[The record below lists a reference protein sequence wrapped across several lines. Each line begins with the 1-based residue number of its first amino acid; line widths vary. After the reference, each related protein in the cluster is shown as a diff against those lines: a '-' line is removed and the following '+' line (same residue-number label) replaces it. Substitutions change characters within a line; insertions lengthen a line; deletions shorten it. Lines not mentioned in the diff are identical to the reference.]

1 MSEAAKD
8 ARRKMQEK
16 AKRLTTASNEK
27 VDASDF
33 DGYPD
38 LEANVATGARPLSR
52 RQFRKGGKVVAKVE
66 GVDAKH
72 HMGRKPRKGGGSA
85 LTPDG
90 LINRDVREAN
100 EKRDG
105 IKHDGGFKRGG
116 ATKHSDE
123 AEDRALV
130 KKMVRKESLTGKR
143 EGGALDGVLQGTRP
157 TGGREARKGG
167 GRIKKSFGGDILGSL
182 VGSGMSGLIGKAL
195 LGGGNGGGGKSS
207 GGDSDNDGAM
217 KRGGRTARASGGRAK
232 GKLPPQGA
240 PASTVPPPMGMPR
253 KKENGIMVPVRD
265 KRASG
270 GVAGY
275 HVVDSTGSVLKRTK
289 QRGTAEK
296 ALERISNRDSGSDT
310 PGIRN
315 MKHYVRPVPAEK
327 YDMNTHED
335 LADQYHKGYFDRAA
349 RASGGRAKGK
359 TNINIII
366 DAQPKPQGMQPPI
379 GAAPIGPNGLAGP
392 GAGGAMPIPVSAP
405 EPMGGGAPPMP
416 PQMPP
421 QGAPMPRKSGGRA
434 GYELEDGAGGGEGRL
449 QKLRWY
455 GRK

>member
-1 MSEAAKD
+1 MSEAAKE

-38 LEANVATGARPLSR
+38 LEANVATGVRPLSR

-85 LTPDG
+85 LTSDS

-116 ATKHSDE
+116 RTKRDSGGPINDDMGVKNFGVSGSGWDDKPSRNAPPIPKGGYNDPYEKTPPKLTAQQQADMGRKAGGRAKHSDE

-157 TGGREARKGG
+157 TGGRLARK
-167 GRIKKSFGGDILGSL
+167 D
-182 VGSGMSGLIGKAL
+182 
-195 LGGGNGGGGKSS
+195 GGGNWITGAIKHPGALHKELGVPAGSTIPTKKLEKAEHSKNPLEAKRARLAETLKRMPRASGGDAD
-207 GGDSDNDGAM
+207 GDSDNSF
-217 KRGGRTARASGGRAK
+217 KRSGRTARASGG
-232 GKLPPQGA
+232 
-240 PASTVPPPMGMPR
+240 ST
-253 KKENGIMVPVRD
+253 
-265 KRASG
+265 
-270 GVAGY
+270 
-275 HVVDSTGSVLKRTK
+275 
-289 QRGTAEK
+289 
-296 ALERISNRDSGSDT
+296 
-310 PGIRN
+310 
-315 MKHYVRPVPAEK
+315 
-327 YDMNTHED
+327 
-335 LADQYHKGYFDRAA
+335 
-349 RASGGRAKGK
+349 KGK

-366 DAQPKPQGMQPPI
+366 DAQPKPQGMRPPI
-379 GAAPIGPNGLAGP
+379 GAVPIGPNGLAGP

-405 EPMGGGAPPMP
+405 APMGGGAPPMP

-421 QGAPMPRKSGGRA
+421 QGAPMPRKSGGRT

>member
-1 MSEAAKD
+1 MSEAAKE

-38 LEANVATGARPLSR
+38 LEANMATGVRPLSR

-66 GVDAKH
+66 GVNAKH
-72 HMGRKPRKGGGSA
+72 HMGRKPRKGGGST
-85 LTPDG
+85 LTPDS

-116 ATKHSDE
+116 RAKRDSGGPVNDDMGSKNSGISGSGWDDKPSRNAPPIPTSRNAPPIPKGGYNDPYEKMPPKLTAQQQSD
-123 AEDRALV
+123 
-130 KKMVRKESLTGKR
+130 MGRKRGGRTQRSV
-143 EGGALDGVLQGTRP
+143 GGALEDAFVPGALLSDIIGGHVGKGYKRGGSAFEGTAKDKREDRVLAKKHHETFADWEHSAADKKHDKQRSMKGLKSGGKAESVSDGVAEGTRP
-157 TGGREARKGG
+157 TGGREAHKG
-167 GRIKKSFGGDILGSL
+167 
-182 VGSGMSGLIGKAL
+182 
-195 LGGGNGGGGKSS
+195 
-207 GGDSDNDGAM
+207 
-217 KRGGRTARASGGRAK
+217 GGRTARASGGR
-232 GKLPPQGA
+232 
-240 PASTVPPPMGMPR
+240 T
-253 KKENGIMVPVRD
+253 
-265 KRASG
+265 
-270 GVAGY
+270 
-275 HVVDSTGSVLKRTK
+275 
-289 QRGTAEK
+289 
-296 ALERISNRDSGSDT
+296 
-310 PGIRN
+310 
-315 MKHYVRPVPAEK
+315 
-327 YDMNTHED
+327 
-335 LADQYHKGYFDRAA
+335 
-349 RASGGRAKGK
+349 KGK

-379 GAAPIGPNGLAGP
+379 GAAPVGPNGLAGP

-405 EPMGGGAPPMP
+405 APMGGGAPPMP

-421 QGAPMPRKSGGRA
+421 QGAPMPRKSGGRT